1 MEQNNIL
8 PRWAYA
14 LLAGLTGA
22 LGLAASIVTARL
34 FIVGLERIEPDAVA
48 RDVLIAAGV
57 LMVATEVAAL
67 FLAAL
72 LPGQR
77 LRAVRRWLLALGL
90 LLLTFECSTI
100 YLTQTT
106 LAQGA
111 QAQHQAQAT
120 RIAHLHSAIAAQQE
134 TVVALRTNGQTQSA
148 SQYVWIRQDG
158 ATTLRRAA
166 ELQTQTAPMVQE
178 LAKLQAQ
185 QRPTLDSTLGQ
196 TGMLVYTVARAVL
209 ICVMGLVMCAAAG
222 ALLRAAFCGVPVP
235 VVPKETMPTVPV
247 PVPPASAKWRSVTV
261 PAIGMAIAPMTWA
274 VPAVTVPT
282 VPAPTVP
289 VPAQPK
295 ATEEAQEDDA
305 APAPGP
311 RYAAARAAVLDGN
324 LSVPSVRA
332 IQALVGGNT
341 STARAIQA
349 CLAAEGLI
357 ARHGQGYQLAS
368 ASQGVLL

>member
-34 FIVGLERIEPDAVA
+34 FIVGLERLEPDAVA

-72 LPGQR
+72 LPSQR
-77 LRAVRRWLLALGL
+77 LRTVRRWLSVLGL

-100 YLTQTT
+100 YLTQAT

-134 TVVALRTNGQTQSA
+134 TVAALRTNGQTQSA
-148 SQYVWIRQDG
+148 SQYAWIRQDG

-166 ELQTQTAPMVQE
+166 ELQTQTAPMAQE

-222 ALLRAAFCGVPVP
+222 ALLRAACCGVPVP
-235 VVPKETMPTVPV
+235 VVPKATMPTV

-261 PAIGMAIAPMTWA
+261 PAIGMAVAPMTWA
-274 VPAVTVPT
+274 VPAFTVPT

-295 ATEEAQEDDA
+295 ATGEVQEEDDTV
-305 APAPGP
+305 PAPGP

>member
-14 LLAGLTGA
+14 LLAGLTAA

-34 FIVGLERIEPDAVA
+34 FVVGLERLEPDAVA
-48 RDVLIAAGV
+48 REVLIAAGV

-77 LRAVRRWLLALGL
+77 LRTVRRWLLVLGL

-100 YLTQTT
+100 YLTQAT

-134 TVVALRTNGQTQSA
+134 TVAALRTNGQIQSA
-148 SQYVWIRQDG
+148 SQYAWIRQDG

-235 VVPKETMPTVPV
+235 VVPKATMPTVPV
-247 PVPPASAKWRSVTV
+247 SPASAKWRSVTV
-261 PAIGMAIAPMTWA
+261 PAIGMAVAPMTWA
-274 VPAVTVPT
+274 VPAF
-282 VPAPTVP
+282 TVP

-295 ATEEAQEDDA
+295 ATEEAQEDDTV
-305 APAPGP
+305 PAPGP
-311 RYAAARAAVLDGN
+311 RYAAARAAVLNGN